1 MEEAPS
7 PNSLSSATRGGLPEV
22 PRTDR
27 EKQEYLATL
36 TFEILDEDFIDWS
49 RLEAEVVRL
58 MTDYT
63 VDTLAALG
71 RLPRGDAIQHLSD
84 SLQDKTHVEGLVK
97 AASLL
102 IGHSSQSLGTT
113 EGLIRLTKTALEETA
128 TDEVASARLAEAL
141 VLKGLLRMVGPDE
154 TTASLRDKLR
164 GVLVGLECNKRK
176 NRRGDTFQDRV
187 GDELGNIEEALGQQ
201 GIPIRLL
208 NESEMKGRVQ
218 DKDFDYGFELEGAI
232 IIGIET
238 NYYTGGGSKISEIVR
253 SYDQL
258 AHKLLDR
265 DIEFMW
271 VSDGQGAKALRDV
284 PHVYNLHQVRTRLE
298 RYIRLTAQSRMDS
311 NSAPPV

>member
-7 PNSLSSATRGGLPEV
+7 PNSSFLATRGGLAEV
-22 PRTDR
+22 PRTEK
-27 EKQEYLATL
+27 EKQEYLTTL

-49 RLEAEVVRL
+49 RLAAEVDRL
-58 MTDYT
+58 LTHHT

-71 RLPRGDAIQHLSD
+71 RLPQADAIQYLSD
-84 SLQDKTHVEGLVK
+84 RFQDKTHIEGLVK
-97 AASLL
+97 TASLL
-102 IGHSSQSLGTT
+102 IGHSSESLGTT

-128 TDEVASARLAEAL
+128 SDEVASARLAEAL
-141 VLKGLLRMVGPDE
+141 VLKGLLRMVAPDE

-176 NRRGDTFQDRV
+176 NRRGDTFQNKV
-187 GDELGNIEEALGQQ
+187 GVELGNIEKALQQQ

-208 NESEMKGRVQ
+208 KESEMRGRVPQ
-218 DKDFDYGFELEGAI
+218 KDFDYGFELEGAI

-238 NYYTGGGSKISEIVR
+238 NYYSGPGSKISEIIR

-265 DIEFMW
+265 DIEFLW

-284 PHVYNLHQVRTRLE
+284 PHVCNLYQVGTRLE
-298 RYIRLTAQSRMDS
+298 RYIRLTAQRRM
-311 NSAPPV
+311 NSDAAPC